1 MRVCT
6 VQQMRDSDRKAVES
20 LGLSTEILMENAGH
34 AVWTVIRK
42 EFGMRDRRFFI
53 VCGGGNNGGDGLV
66 VARLLHSA
74 GADASVFLLAEE
86 SACSGAA
93 LANLRAAVNCGVP
106 VTVVRSPEELYLGRR
121 SDVVV
126 DAMFGTGLSRKPD
139 GLPAA
144 LIGRINAAGL
154 PVLSVD
160 IPSGVNGDTGAAPGV
175 AVRATCTVTLG
186 LPKRG
191 NLLPPGRELCG
202 RLYVSHISFPP
213 GLYAAAGDV
222 VTGELAPLPVRRM
235 DVHKGECGDV
245 LFLAGARQ
253 YMGAPYLAAMSFLRA
268 GGGYAR
274 LATPVSL
281 APLLAANASEAVLMP
296 LHETSDGAAALSN
309 LDVLLE
315 QASRSEMLVVG
326 PGVSLHPETQQLVR
340 ELVGRVAAPVLVDG
354 DGLTAVASAPECV
367 SERRAPTVLTPHA
380 GEMARLL
387 QTGAEDVQ
395 HDRVGAVD
403 EAAKRYGATVL
414 LKGASTLV
422 ASPGEATYLN
432 LTGNPGMATA
442 GCGDVLTGT
451 IAAIV
456 GAGLAAPMAV
466 AVGAFVHGLA
476 GDMAAEEI
484 GQDGMVAR
492 DVLNHLPRAV
502 RAYRNRFQELMD
514 NHCGRLSVI

>member
-6 VQQMRDSDRKAVES
+6 VQQMRDCDRRAVES

-34 AVWTVIRK
+34 AVWAVIRK
-42 EFGMRDRRFFI
+42 EFGTQSRRFVI

-74 GADASVFLLAEE
+74 GADAAVFLLAEE
-86 SACSGAA
+86 SAYGGAA
-93 LANLRAAVNCGVP
+93 LANLRAAVSCGVP
-106 VTVVRSPEELYLGRR
+106 TTVVRSPEDLYLGRR

-126 DAMFGTGLSRKPD
+126 DAMFGTGLSRQPD
-139 GLPAA
+139 GLPAS
-144 LIGRINAAGL
+144 LIERINTAGL

-160 IPSGVNGDTGAAPGV
+160 IPSGVNGDTGATPGV
-175 AVRATCTVTLG
+175 AVRATCTVTFG
-186 LPKRG
+186 LPKLG

-213 GLYAAAGDV
+213 GLYGAVGDV
-222 VTGELAPLPVRRM
+222 VTGELTPLPARRM
-235 DVHKGECGDV
+235 DVHKGDRGDV

-253 YMGAPYLAAMSFLRA
+253 YMGAPYFAAMSFLRA

-274 LATPVSL
+274 LATPASL
-281 APLLAANASEAVLMP
+281 APLLAANAGEAVLMP
-296 LHETSDGAAALSN
+296 LRETNDGAAALSN
-309 LDVLLE
+309 LDVLVE

-340 ELVGRVAAPVLVDG
+340 ELVARVAAPVLVDG
-354 DGLTAVASAPECV
+354 DGLTAVAAAPQCV
-367 SERRAPTVLTPHA
+367 SGRKAPTVLTPHA
-380 GEMARLL
+380 GEMGRLL
-387 QTGAEDVQ
+387 QVDAADVQ
-395 HDRVGAVD
+395 HDRVGAVR
-403 EAAKRYGATVL
+403 EAAKRYRAVVL

-422 ASPGEATYLN
+422 SSPDADMYLN

-451 IAAIV
+451 IAAMV
-456 GAGLAAPMAV
+456 GAGLDVPMA
-466 AVGAFVHGLA
+466 ASAGAFVHGLA
-476 GDMAAEEI
+476 GDMAAEDV

-492 DVLNHLPRAV
+492 DVLEHLPGAV
-502 RAYRNRFQELMD
+502 RAYRERFRELMD